1 MHLIV
6 RQGAWRRLLLLVVL
20 PMLAIGVHAVPP
32 ESGLYILAN
41 ELSSDR
47 PSRYFHIEIQ
57 DETARLTAVA
67 FDPAS
72 GKPETYVAEAELRDD
87 AQFPGNAPHPVAI
100 TEGYS
105 PIHWFRGELYRLS
118 GGACLTCF
126 QQDAPVPE
134 PVGSVGVWFDHLTAA
149 AIDIR
154 LTSDAAPPGVPTSM
168 LSYLVRRNFGR
179 QIILRES
186 GGSQFAYV
194 LIQHD
199 LRGEWVFVDQAPA
212 GPYRGPV
219 MHFDFTEIEL
229 DPPAAVVEPTRLI
242 LPLGANDY
250 TITYRDT
257 GRDAEFRCT
266 PSARQAGGK
275 IGGCELHQHGLLLF
289 SARDNDLG
297 IDRIHGF
304 RGDLPQITIPVAWI
318 SDPWRRP
325 ETVIGVRVH
334 PAPANLSLPPPTT
347 SRRRPAPSGPGAPWT
362 GEHRQSIP
370 RRGTG
375 PRWGRI
381 PVSATGRG
389 RSGVAPVPPVGCNG
403 RRCSASDG
411 QKAPRR

>member
-1 MHLIV
+1 MLQQHRLQWLAGRADHRDLYAGMDLIMRSASWRDV
-6 RQGAWRRLLLLVVL
+6 LSMVILPLLATGAH
-20 PMLAIGVHAVPP
+20 GVPP

-41 ELSSDR
+41 ELSNDR

-57 DETARLTAVA
+57 DQTARLTAVA

-100 TEGYS
+100 TEGYR
-105 PIHWFRGELYRLS
+105 PIHWFSGELYRLS

-126 QQDAPVPE
+126 QGDAPVPE

-154 LTSDAAPPGVPTSM
+154 LTSDAAPPGVPSSM

-186 GGSQFAYV
+186 GGSQFPYV
-194 LIQHD
+194 LLQHD

-219 MHFDFTEIEL
+219 MRFDFTEIEL

-242 LPLGANDY
+242 LPLANDY

-266 PSARQAGGK
+266 PSARQVGGR

-304 RGDLPQITIPVAWI
+304 RGDLPRITIPVAWI

-325 ETVIGVRVH
+325 ETVIGVRVQ
-334 PAPANLSLPPPTT
+334 PAPANLSLPTAND
-347 SRRRPAPSGPGAPWT
+347 SPAPAT
-362 GEHRQSIP
+362 ATDD
-370 RRGTG
+370 RRAMD
-375 PRWGRI
+375 R
-381 PVSATGRG
+381 
-389 RSGVAPVPPVGCNG
+389 
-403 RRCSASDG
+403 
-411 QKAPRR
+411 